1 MSVSAANSPGVEDR
15 ASDTEKI
22 AHETPTYT
30 SAPTKWRQIAILL
43 ALYLVMFAVA
53 LDNTILAPA
62 LPVIT
67 DDFHSLNDMGWYSSV
82 YLLTMC
88 ATQILHGRLCTMV
101 SIKWV
106 YMINLVIFEIGSV
119 VSAATPT
126 SVGLILGRAITGIG
140 AAGLLSGTILLIAAS
155 MSLQLQATALGILG
169 GLKGAAAVAGPLL
182 GGAFTDKVSWRW
194 CFYINIPLGGVGAV
208 AILFLFHAPPP
219 TFVPDAMKG
228 SPLKQRLIQLDIEG
242 TVLFSASI
250 ICLLLAIEWGG
261 AKWPW
266 SNGRIVALFVIFGV
280 TLIVFCIVQSRK
292 KEMAMIPPRVAGN
305 RNVWSCGLYS
315 AMLGAAFYILVYYAN
330 ICSPQLPIWFQVIKG
345 VSAVRSGI
353 MNLPMLVS
361 LIVLSILSGALVS
374 AMGYYTPTM
383 IMGCILVLISAALMT
398 TFTPD
403 TGTVKWAGYQVIM
416 GAGIGMG
423 AQQTV
428 LAMQA
433 SLPSEDVPVGTALM
447 IFYQTLG
454 GAVFLIVA
462 QNVFQHELV
471 NRLTGRNIP
480 GVDAS
485 SVAAAGATEVR
496 DLVPPKYLGEA
507 LEAYNGAVVRTFYI
521 SVALAAVAVL
531 ATFVPEWKSV
541 KTVAKKREEQ
551 INEWRE

>member
-1 MSVSAANSPGVEDR
+1 MSVSAANPPGVEDR

-30 SAPTKWRQIAILL
+30 IAPTKWRQIAILL

-88 ATQILHGRLCTMV
+88 ATQILHGRLCTMF

-182 GGAFTDKVSWRW
+182 GGAFTENVSWRW
-194 CFYINIPLGGVGAV
+194 CFYINLPLGGVGAV
-208 AILFLFHAPPP
+208 AILFLFRAPPP
-219 TFVPDAMKG
+219 TFVPDAMTG

-261 AKWPW
+261 AKWSW
-266 SNGRIVALFVIFGV
+266 SNGRIVALFAIFGV

-292 KEMAMIPPRVAGN
+292 KEMAMTPPRVAGN
-305 RNVWSCGLYS
+305 RN
-315 AMLGAAFYILVYYAN
+315 
-330 ICSPQLPIWFQVIKG
+330 LPIWFQVIKG

-471 NRLTGRNIP
+471 KRLTGRNTP

-496 DLVPPKYLGEA
+496 NLVPPKYLGEA

-541 KTVAKKREEQ
+541 KTVAKKREEEEN
-551 INEWRE
+551 IESGGNEAV

>member
-1 MSVSAANSPGVEDR
+1 MSASAANSPGVGDR
-15 ASDTEKI
+15 PSGTERI
-22 AHETPTYT
+22 VHETPTNA
-30 SAPTKWRQIAILL
+30 SAPTQWCQITILL

-67 DDFHSLNDMGWYSSV
+67 DDFHSLSDIGWYSSV

-88 ATQILHGRLCTMV
+88 ATQILHGRLCTMY

-169 GLKGAAAVAGPLL
+169 GLKGAAAVAGPLM

-194 CFYINIPLGGVGAV
+194 CFYINLPLGGVGAV
-208 AILFLFHAPPP
+208 VILFLFHAPSP
-219 TFVPDAMKG
+219 TFRPDAMKG
-228 SPLKQRLIQLDIEG
+228 SPLKQRLAQLDIEG
-242 TVLFSASI
+242 TTLFSASI

-266 SNGRIVALFVIFGV
+266 RNGRIIALFVIFGA
-280 TLIVFCIVQSRK
+280 TLIVFCIVQGRK

-315 AMLGAAFYILVYYAN
+315 AMLGAAFYILVYY
-330 ICSPQLPIWFQVIKG
+330 LPIWFQVIKG

-361 LIVLSILSGALVS
+361 LIVFSILSGALVS

-383 IMGCILVLISAALMT
+383 IVGCILVLIGAALMT

-433 SLPSEDVPVGTALM
+433 SLPPKDVPIGTALM

-471 NRLTGRNIP
+471 KRLTASNIP
-480 GVDAS
+480 GVDVR

-496 DLVPPKYLGEA
+496 KLVPAMYLKEA
-507 LEAYNGAVVRTFYI
+507 LIAYNEAVVRTFYI
-521 SVALAAVAVL
+521 SVALAGLAVL

-541 KTVAKKREEQ
+541 KTVAKDRHEQ
-551 INEWRE
+551 GSIESGGNEVL

>member
-1 MSVSAANSPGVEDR
+1 MLDSAADSSVFEDR
-15 ASDTEKI
+15 PSNSEKI
-22 AHETPTYT
+22 AHEIPTDT
-30 SAPTKWRQIAILL
+30 NAPTQWRQIVILL

-62 LPVIT
+62 LAVIT
-67 DDFHSLNDMGWYSSV
+67 DDFHSLDDMGWYSSA

-88 ATQILHGRLCTMV
+88 ATQILHGRLCTMY

-106 YMINLVIFEIGSV
+106 YMANLVIFEIGSV

-140 AAGLLSGTILLIAAS
+140 AQGFFRGLSYSLLRVC
-155 MSLQLQATALGILG
+155 LCGFRQRLWR
-169 GLKGAAAVAGPLL
+169 LL
-182 GGAFTDKVSWRW
+182 GHYKVSWRW
-194 CFYINIPLGGVGAV
+194 CFYINLPLGGVGAV
-208 AILFLFHAPPP
+208 VILFLFHAPSP
-219 TFVPDAMKG
+219 TFVPDATKG
-228 SPLKQRLIQLDIEG
+228 SRLKQRLDQLDIEG
-242 TVLFSASI
+242 TVLFSACI

-261 AKWPW
+261 A
-266 SNGRIVALFVIFGV
+266 NGTGA
-280 TLIVFCIVQSRK
+280 TAKK
-292 KEMAMIPPRVAGN
+292 KEMAMIPPRVAGS

-315 AMLGAAFYILVYYAN
+315 AMLGAAFYILVYY
-330 ICSPQLPIWFQVIKG
+330 LPIWFQVIKG
-345 VSAVRSGI
+345 ASAVRSDI
-353 MNLPMLVS
+353 MNLPMLAS

-374 AMGYYTPTM
+374 AMGYYPPTM
-383 IMGCILVLISAALMT
+383 ILGCILVLISTALMT

-433 SLPSEDVPVGTALM
+433 SLPAKDVPVGTALM

-454 GAVFLIVA
+454 GALILIVA

-471 NRLTGRNIP
+471 KRLTTRNIP

-496 DLVPPKYLGEA
+496 DLVPAEYLGEA
-507 LEAYNGAVVRTFYI
+507 LEAYNEAVVRTFYI
-521 SVALAAVAVL
+521 SVALAGVAVL

-541 KTVAKKREEQ
+541 KTGVKNREEQ
-551 INEWRE
+551 DNIESRRNEVL

>member
-1 MSVSAANSPGVEDR
+1 M
-15 ASDTEKI
+15 
-22 AHETPTYT
+22 
-30 SAPTKWRQIAILL
+30 
-43 ALYLVMFAVA
+43 
-53 LDNTILAPA
+53 LAPA

-88 ATQILHGRLCTMV
+88 ATQILHGRLCTMF

-194 CFYINIPLGGVGAV
+194 CFYINLSLGGVGAV

-261 AKWPW
+261 AKWSW

-330 ICSPQLPIWFQVIKG
+330 VCSPQLPIWFQVIKG

-361 LIVLSILSGALVS
+361 LIVLSIPSGALVS

-462 QNVFQHELV
+462 QNLFQHELV
-471 NRLTGRNIP
+471 KRLTGRNIP

-496 DLVPPKYLGEA
+496 NLVPPKYLGES
-507 LEAYNGAVVRTFYI
+507 LEAYNGAVVKTFYI

-541 KTVAKKREEQ
+541 KTVAKREEQ
-551 INEWRE
+551 ENIESGGNEVV

>member
-1 MSVSAANSPGVEDR
+1 MALEQR
-15 ASDTEKI
+15 AHRRPVRDLRR
-22 AHETPTYT
+22 H
-30 SAPTKWRQIAILL
+30 
-43 ALYLVMFAVA
+43 
-53 LDNTILAPA
+53 LD
-62 LPVIT
+62 
-67 DDFHSLNDMGWYSSV
+67 
-82 YLLTMC
+82 
-88 ATQILHGRLCTMV
+88 
-101 SIKWV
+101 
-106 YMINLVIFEIGSV
+106 
-119 VSAATPT
+119 
-126 SVGLILGRAITGIG
+126 
-140 AAGLLSGTILLIAAS
+140 
-155 MSLQLQATALGILG
+155 
-169 GLKGAAAVAGPLL
+169 
-182 GGAFTDKVSWRW
+182 
-194 CFYINIPLGGVGAV
+194 
-208 AILFLFHAPPP
+208 
-219 TFVPDAMKG
+219 
-228 SPLKQRLIQLDIEG
+228 
-242 TVLFSASI
+242 
-250 ICLLLAIEWGG
+250 CLLHSAEQEER
-261 AKWPW
+261 
-266 SNGRIVALFVIFGV
+266 NGNDP
-280 TLIVFCIVQSRK
+280 TTSSW
-292 KEMAMIPPRVAGN
+292 E
-305 RNVWSCGLYS
+305 
-315 AMLGAAFYILVYYAN
+315 
-330 ICSPQLPIWFQVIKG
+330 PQCLELRLLPIWFQVIKG

-433 SLPSEDVPVGTALM
+433 SLPSEAVPVGTALM

-551 INEWRE
+551 INIESGGNEVV

>member
-1 MSVSAANSPGVEDR
+1 MSVSAADSSGIEDR
-15 ASDTEKI
+15 PNDPEKI
-22 AHETPTYT
+22 AHETPNNEN
-30 SAPTKWRQIAILL
+30 APTQWRQIVILL

-67 DDFHSLNDMGWYSSV
+67 DDFHSLDDIGWYSSV

-88 ATQILHGRLCTMV
+88 ATQILHGRLCTMY

-106 YMINLVIFEIGSV
+106 YMINLAIFEIGSV

-155 MSLQLQATALGILG
+155 MSLQHQATALGILG
-169 GLKGAAAVAGPLL
+169 GLKGAAAVAGPLM

-194 CFYINIPLGGVGAV
+194 CFYINLPLGGVGAV
-208 AILFLFHAPPP
+208 AILFLFHAPAP
-219 TFVPDAMKG
+219 TFVPDPARG
-228 SPLKQRLIQLDIEG
+228 SPLKQRLVQLDLEG
-242 TVLFSASI
+242 TILFSASI

-261 AKWPW
+261 ANWPW
-266 SNGRIVALFVIFGV
+266 SNGRIIALFVIFGV
-280 TLIVFCIVQSRK
+280 TLMAFCIVQAKK
-292 KEMAMIPPRVAGN
+292 KELAMIPPRVAGN

-315 AMLGAAFYILVYYAN
+315 AMLGAAFYIL
-330 ICSPQLPIWFQVIKG
+330 LPIWFQVIKG
-345 VSAVRSGI
+345 ASAVRSGI

-383 IMGCILVLISAALMT
+383 ILGCILVLISTALMT
-398 TFTPD
+398 TFTPS

-433 SLPSEDVPVGTALM
+433 SLPPKDVPVGTALM

-471 NRLTGRNIP
+471 ERLTAMSIP
-480 GVDAS
+480 GMDAR

-496 DLVPPKYLGEA
+496 NLVPAEYLGEA
-507 LEAYNGAVVRTFYI
+507 LDAYNGAVVRTFYI
-521 SVALAAVAVL
+521 SVALTGVAVL

-541 KTVAKKREEQ
+541 KTVKTGEEEDS
-551 INEWRE
+551 IEHGEN

>member
-1 MSVSAANSPGVEDR
+1 MLDSAADSSVVEDR
-15 ASDTEKI
+15 PSDSEKI
-22 AHETPTYT
+22 AHETPTDT
-30 SAPTKWRQIAILL
+30 NAPTQWGQIAILL

-67 DDFHSLNDMGWYSSV
+67 DHFHSLDDMGWYSSV

-88 ATQILHGRLCTMV
+88 ATQILHGRLCTMY
-101 SIKWV
+101 SIKWI
-106 YMINLVIFEIGSV
+106 YMTNLVIFEIGSV

-155 MSLQLQATALGILG
+155 MSLRLQATALGILG
-169 GLKGAAAVAGPLL
+169 GLKGAAAVAGPLM

-194 CFYINIPLGGVGAV
+194 CFYINLPLGGVGAV
-208 AILFLFHAPPP
+208 VILFLFHAPAP
-219 TFVPDAMKG
+219 TFVPDATKG
-228 SPLKQRLIQLDIEG
+228 TRLKQRLNQLDIEG
-242 TVLFSASI
+242 TVLFSACI

-261 AKWPW
+261 ANWTW
-266 SNGRIVALFVIFGV
+266 SNGRIIALFVMFGV
-280 TLIVFCIVQSRK
+280 TLVAFCVVQARK

-315 AMLGAAFYILVYYAN
+315 AMLGAAFYILVYY
-330 ICSPQLPIWFQVIKG
+330 LPIWFQVIKG
-345 VSAVRSGI
+345 ASAVRSGI

-374 AMGYYTPTM
+374 AMGYYIPTM
-383 IMGCILVLISAALMT
+383 IMGCILVLISTALMT

-433 SLPSEDVPVGTALM
+433 SLPSKDVPVGTALM

-462 QNVFQHELV
+462 QNIFQHELV
-471 NRLTGRNIP
+471 KRLTARNIP
-480 GVDAS
+480 GVDAR

-496 DLVPPKYLGEA
+496 NLVPAKYLGEA
-507 LEAYNGAVVRTFYI
+507 LEAYNAAVVRTFYI
-521 SVALAAVAVL
+521 SVALAGVAVL
-531 ATFVPEWKSV
+531 ATFVPELKSV
-541 KTVAKKREEQ
+541 KTGVDNREEQ
-551 INEWRE
+551 DNVECGGNEIV

>member
-53 LDNTILAPA
+53 LDNTMLAPA

-88 ATQILHGRLCTMV
+88 ATQILHGRLCTMF

-194 CFYINIPLGGVGAV
+194 CFYINLSLGGVGAV

-261 AKWPW
+261 AKWSW

-330 ICSPQLPIWFQVIKG
+330 VCSPQLPIWFQVIKG

-361 LIVLSILSGALVS
+361 LIVLSIPSGALVS

-462 QNVFQHELV
+462 QNLFQHELV
-471 NRLTGRNIP
+471 KRLTGRNIP

-496 DLVPPKYLGEA
+496 NLVPPKYLGES
-507 LEAYNGAVVRTFYI
+507 LEAYNGAVVKTFYI

-541 KTVAKKREEQ
+541 
-551 INEWRE
+551 

>member
-315 AMLGAAFYILVYYAN
+315 AMLGAAFYILVYY
-330 ICSPQLPIWFQVIKG
+330 LPIWFQVIKG

>member
-53 LDNTILAPA
+53 LDNTMLAPA

-88 ATQILHGRLCTMV
+88 ATQILHGRLCTMF

-194 CFYINIPLGGVGAV
+194 CFYINLSLGGVGAV

-261 AKWPW
+261 AKWSW

-315 AMLGAAFYILVYYAN
+315 AMLGAAFYILVYY
-330 ICSPQLPIWFQVIKG
+330 LPIWFQVIKG

-361 LIVLSILSGALVS
+361 LIVLSIPSGALVS

-462 QNVFQHELV
+462 QNLFQHELV
-471 NRLTGRNIP
+471 KRLTGRNIP

-496 DLVPPKYLGEA
+496 NLVPPKYLGES
-507 LEAYNGAVVRTFYI
+507 LEAYNGAVVKTFYI

-541 KTVAKKREEQ
+541 KTVAKREEQ
-551 INEWRE
+551 ENIESGGNEVV

>member
-1 MSVSAANSPGVEDR
+1 MSVSAANPPGVEDR

-88 ATQILHGRLCTMV
+88 ATQILHGRLCTMF

-182 GGAFTDKVSWRW
+182 GGAFTDRVTWRW
-194 CFYINIPLGGVGAV
+194 CFYINLPLGGVGAV

-228 SPLKQRLIQLDIEG
+228 SPLKQRLTQLDIEG
-242 TVLFSASI
+242 TVLFSANI

-261 AKWPW
+261 AKWSW
-266 SNGRIVALFVIFGV
+266 SNGRIVALFVIFGM

-315 AMLGAAFYILVYYAN
+315 AMLGAAFYIL
-330 ICSPQLPIWFQVIKG
+330 LPIWFQVIKG

-374 AMGYYTPTM
+374 AIGYYTPTM

-403 TGTVKWAGYQVIM
+403 TGT
-416 GAGIGMG
+416 
-423 AQQTV
+423 QTV

-433 SLPSEDVPVGTALM
+433 SLPSKDVPVGTALM

-462 QNVFQHELV
+462 QNVFRHELV
-471 NRLTGRNIP
+471 KRLTGRNIP

-496 DLVPPKYLGEA
+496 NLVPPKYLGEA

-551 INEWRE
+551 ENIKSGGSEAV

>member
-1 MSVSAANSPGVEDR
+1 MSVSAADSSGIEDR
-15 ASDTEKI
+15 AIDPEKI
-22 AHETPTYT
+22 AHETPNDA
-30 SAPTKWRQIAILL
+30 SAPTQWRQIVILL

-67 DDFHSLNDMGWYSSV
+67 DDFHSLDDIGWYSSV

-88 ATQILHGRLCTMV
+88 ATQILHGRLCTMY

-106 YMINLVIFEIGSV
+106 YMMNLAIFEIGSV

-126 SVGLILGRAITGIG
+126 SVGLIFGRAITGIG

-155 MSLQLQATALGILG
+155 MSLQHQATALGILG
-169 GLKGAAAVAGPLL
+169 GLKGAAAVAGPLM

-194 CFYINIPLGGVGAV
+194 CFYINLPLGGVGAV
-208 AILFLFHAPPP
+208 AILFLFHAPAP
-219 TFVPDAMKG
+219 TFVPDPAKG
-228 SPLKQRLIQLDIEG
+228 SPLKQRLVQLDLEG
-242 TVLFSASI
+242 TILFSASI

-261 AKWPW
+261 ANWPW
-266 SNGRIVALFVIFGV
+266 SNGRIIALFVIFGV
-280 TLIVFCIVQSRK
+280 TLMAFCIVQAKK
-292 KEMAMIPPRVAGN
+292 KELAMIPPRVAGN

-315 AMLGAAFYILVYYAN
+315 AMLGAAFYILVYY
-330 ICSPQLPIWFQVIKG
+330 LPIWFQVIKG
-345 VSAVRSGI
+345 ASAVRSGI

-383 IMGCILVLISAALMT
+383 ILGCILVLISTALMT

-433 SLPSEDVPVGTALM
+433 SLPPKDVPVGTALM

-462 QNVFQHELV
+462 QNLFQHELV
-471 NRLTGRNIP
+471 ERLTARSIP

-485 SVAAAGATEVR
+485 NVAAAGATEVR
-496 DLVPPKYLGEA
+496 NLVPAEYLGEA

-521 SVALAAVAVL
+521 SVALAGVAVL

-541 KTVAKKREEQ
+541 KTVKNGEDEEG
-551 INEWRE
+551 IERGGS